1 MLNPRL
7 LKEASSILKY
17 PLCKL
22 FNLSL
27 STSIFPTEWKFANVT
42 PVFKKDSP
50 CNVKNYR
57 PISLISIV
65 RKIMERSVYKYIYNY
80 LLANCII
87 IPHQSGFTRGDW
99 AINQLLFITN
109 EFGEALDEGKEIKE
123 VFCDISKAVDRVWHI
138 GLLKIIKSIGI

>member
-7 LKEASSILKY
+7 LKEASSILKH

-27 STSIFPTEWKFANVT
+27 SISIFPTEWTFANVT
-42 PVFKKDSP
+42 PVFKNDSP

-65 RKIMERSVYKYIYNY
+65 GKIMERCVYKNIYNY
-80 LLANCII
+80 LLTNCII
-87 IPHQSGFTRGDW
+87 TPHQSGFTRSDS

-109 EFGEALDEGKEIKE
+109 DLGRL
-123 VFCDISKAVDRVWHI
+123 
-138 GLLKIIKSIGI
+138 